1 MIQNRSQKEQGFTLI
16 EIIIVIA
23 IFSALMLGLL
33 NLFDWHNKVYLLER
47 ADTQATGSARITMNN
62 MTKYIAQASQVLASR
77 TISGTTYT
85 TGATTVVLQLPS
97 FDTSGNLITNTNDYV
112 VYNLSG
118 TTLSQIT
125 ELGSASS
132 ARYAGSKVM
141 SQDVGTLSITYDTVD
156 VTAATK
162 VTINLRTQAVSRGSN
177 MVDTQVTNTIFL
189 RNK

>member
-1 MIQNRSQKEQGFTLI
+1 MMQNRSQKEQGFTLI

-23 IFSALMLGLL
+23 IFSALMLALL

-77 TISGTTYT
+77 TINGTTYT
-85 TGATTVVLQLPS
+85 TGSNTVVLQLPS
-97 FDTSGNLITNTNDYV
+97 FDASGNLIASTNDYV

-132 ARYAGSKVM
+132 ARYAGTKVM